1 MPAKPTSAKAP
12 EHTCARHVYS
22 NTPSDWGGH
31 GCSRNATLFE
41 DGKWWCSIHAPSIRA
56 QKDKELQAKWDAQR
70 KVREAQYAKDA
81 DDRRKLAAHS
91 ELVAALQK
99 AIDRLKFDLDLDYGT
114 AKQGQ
119 GALPRPLLLEELQAA
134 LKKAGAE

>member
-1 MPAKPTSAKAP
+1 MPKAKPTSAKAP
-12 EHTCARHVYS
+12 A
-22 NTPSDWGGH
+22 
-31 GCSRNATLFE
+31 
-41 DGKWWCSIHAPSIRA
+41 
-56 QKDKELQAKWDAQR
+56 KELEKYRLTRLVSPFDSAEVVGWHVNDVDKGNGKTFGKGEMTFETRDAAFKMQS
-70 KVREAQYAKDA
+70 
-81 DDRRKLAAHS
+81 LLNAHS

-134 LKKAGAE
+134 LKKAGGGS